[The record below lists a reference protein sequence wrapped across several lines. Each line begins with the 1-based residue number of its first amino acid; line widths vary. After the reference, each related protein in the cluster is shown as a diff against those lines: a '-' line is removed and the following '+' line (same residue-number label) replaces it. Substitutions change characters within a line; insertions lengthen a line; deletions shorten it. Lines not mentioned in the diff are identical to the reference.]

1 MILILDQEQV
11 MLIAENQFLL
21 FLFHLILVI
30 AWKAEYYDNFTQAQR
45 YLTCI
50 NTMQWAAFGD
60 LDCNLSTQETEEAR
74 WSLGLSWST

>member
-1 MILILDQEQV
+1 

-30 AWKAEYYDNFTQAQR
+30 AWKAEYYDNFTKAQK
-45 YLTCI
+45 YLTCT

-60 LDCNLSTQETEEAR
+60 LDWNLSTQEAGEGR
-74 WSLGLSWST
+74 WSSGFNCST